1 MGWLYYGSTGDKT
14 LYFTMKAPGTG
25 SQDVSVDKVYIS
37 VNHLPST
44 HINSIWGS
52 SENGEVSVGEKV
64 QGRCF
69 PGDLIYQAQ

>member
-1 MGWLYYGSTGDKT
+1 MGWLYYGGTGDKT

-25 SQDVSVDKVYIS
+25 SQDVSVGKVYIS

-52 SENGEVSVGEKV
+52 SENGEVSA
-64 QGRCF
+64 GRRF
-69 PGDLIYQAQ
+69 REGVFQKT